1 MHRNVSERLQAVL
14 LFVTPVNFA
23 AARKLP
29 QNMPDFTP
37 NLHAAHDQIQSLL
50 SHIHSFPTERLM
62 YHAPVLDRIYLPS
75 LDLRS
80 DDKKT
85 GQPRIWRQE
94 DVMGLKKFIEG
105 IEHHEQHIQ
114 SVR

>member
-1 MHRNVSERLQAVL
+1 
-14 LFVTPVNFA
+14 
-23 AARKLP
+23 
-29 QNMPDFTP
+29 
-37 NLHAAHDQIQSLL
+37 
-50 SHIHSFPTERLM
+50 M